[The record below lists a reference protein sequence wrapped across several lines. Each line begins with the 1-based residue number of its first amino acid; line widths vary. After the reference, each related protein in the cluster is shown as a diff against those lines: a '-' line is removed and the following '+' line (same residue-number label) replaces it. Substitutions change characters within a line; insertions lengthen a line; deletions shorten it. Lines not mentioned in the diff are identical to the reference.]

1 MINNESLKRSEIL
14 TDIAQ
19 DFFEYKLNYV
29 EQRKQRNNREIKE
42 KILNFFD
49 ATETLWNDW
58 HWQINHQINKIEQL
72 NELFDIFIEKQ
83 QEIQC
88 VERKYRW
95 AITPHYL
102 SLLNDFNEFDPIYL
116 QAIPQVLEL
125 NSKWEEDP
133 MNEINNNPAG
143 AITRRYPDRITINLT
158 NKCASFCRHCQRK
171 RNIGESDYCVDNN
184 ILKDSLDYISKHPE
198 IRDVLLTGGDPLT
211 LSNQYIESVL
221 NEIRKIK
228 SVEII
233 RIGSRTLV
241 TLPQRIDETLLK
253 ILKKYEPIYINTQFN
268 HPNEICNESITA
280 CNKLADNGVVLG
292 NQSVFLKGVNNNYYI
307 LALLNELLLKNRIR
321 PYYIFHPKNV
331 KGTNHFY
338 ISIEEGLNIYDK
350 LRGNISGLAIPTYIL
365 NSPAGYGKISLNKQ
379 MLDLST
385 NKKLKIQ
392 TWEGKHIEINL
403 DIM

>member
-1 MINNESLKRSEIL
+1 MINNESLKRSETL
-14 TDIAQ
+14 TNIAQ
-19 DFFEYKLNYV
+19 DFFEYKLNYF
-29 EQRKQRNNREIKE
+29 EQTKKRKNWGFKE
-42 KILNFFD
+42 KLLNFFD

-72 NELFDIFIEKQ
+72 NKLFDIPMEKQ
-83 QEIQC
+83 HEIQC
-88 VERKYRW
+88 VEKKYRW
-95 AITPHYL
+95 SVTPHYL
-102 SLLNDFNEFDPIYL
+102 SLITDFNEFDPIYL
-116 QAIPQVLEL
+116 QVIPQILEM

-143 AITRRYPDRITINLT
+143 AVTRRYPDRVTINLT
-158 NKCASFCRHCQRK
+158 NRCASFCRHCQRK
-171 RNIGESDYCVDNN
+171 RNIVEVDQCIDNS
-184 ILKDSLDYISKHPE
+184 ILKDSLDYLAKHPE

-221 NEIRKIK
+221 KEIRKIR

-241 TLPQRIDETLLK
+241 TLPQRIDQNLLK
-253 ILKKYEPIYINTQFN
+253 ILQKYGPIYINTQFN
-268 HPNEICNESITA
+268 HPNEICHESILA

-292 NQSVFLKGVNNNYYI
+292 NQSVFLKGVNNNYNV
-307 LALLNELLLKNRIR
+307 LALLNELLLKNKIR

-331 KGTNHFY
+331 KGTDHFY

-365 NSPAGYGKISLNKQ
+365 NSYAGYGKISLNKQ
-379 MLDLST
+379 MLELST
-385 NKKLKIQ
+385 NKKIKIQ
-392 TWEGKHIEINL
+392 TWEGKYLEIYL
-403 DIM
+403 DAM